1 MDSVARSGP
10 TLTPVYML
18 IEDFSTFSIQSRGA
32 WTVCNW
38 IMSTFFTVM
47 SSTPRPRSMR
57 RRGHYRFYH
66 PHRLNS
72 NCLDAALHDVVTA
85 GYVRYI
91 GMSTCRAWQSTSV
104 LSLTLMLCSD
114 IISSHIVLIMQST
127 LFEEAISRLL
137 TICIWRLRT
146 QPSLDAVR
154 RGGK

>member
-1 MDSVARSGP
+1 M
-10 TLTPVYML
+10 
-18 IEDFSTFSIQSRGA
+18 Q
-32 WTVCNW
+32 
-38 IMSTFFTVM
+38 
-47 SSTPRPRSMR
+47 
-57 RRGHYRFYH
+57 
-66 PHRLNS
+66 
-72 NCLDAALHDVVTA
+72 ALHDVVTA

-91 GMSTCRAWQSTSV
+91 GMSTCRAWQCTSV